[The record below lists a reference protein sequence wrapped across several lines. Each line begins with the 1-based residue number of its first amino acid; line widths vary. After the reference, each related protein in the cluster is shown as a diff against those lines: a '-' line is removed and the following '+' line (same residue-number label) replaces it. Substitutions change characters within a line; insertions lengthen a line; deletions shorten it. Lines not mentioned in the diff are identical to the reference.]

1 MLLRS
6 ENKVV
11 WIHGANVLFL
21 SVILMVL
28 LGPLEIRV
36 IQFCVCVRLLD
47 YYPQAAGACMATN
60 VLSEVDVMWQ
70 VSKCDDQSH
79 VFYRLNLLIWL
90 NSQCIPEFYTGQ
102 N

>member
-28 LGPLEIRV
+28 LGPLEIHV
-36 IQFCVCVRLLD
+36 IPFHVCV
-47 YYPQAAGACMATN
+47 
-60 VLSEVDVMWQ
+60 
-70 VSKCDDQSH
+70 
-79 VFYRLNLLIWL
+79 WL
-90 NSQCIPEFYTGQ
+90 RY
-102 N
+102 

>member
-28 LGPLEIRV
+28 LGPLEICRSILYV
-36 IQFCVCVRLLD
+36 
-47 YYPQAAGACMATN
+47 YG
-60 VLSEVDVMWQ
+60 
-70 VSKCDDQSH
+70 
-79 VFYRLNLLIWL
+79 
-90 NSQCIPEFYTGQ
+90 
-102 N
+102 